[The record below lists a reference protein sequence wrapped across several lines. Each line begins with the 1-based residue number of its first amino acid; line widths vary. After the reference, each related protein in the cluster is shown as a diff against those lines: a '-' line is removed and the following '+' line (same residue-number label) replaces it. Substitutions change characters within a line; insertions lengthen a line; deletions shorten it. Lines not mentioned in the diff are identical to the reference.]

1 MLVGPA
7 VRRVAII
14 GGLRIPFARAYTAY
28 ASASNQD
35 MLTAALRGVV
45 ERFKLQG
52 ERLGD
57 VAAGAVIKHS
67 KDYNLVR
74 ESVLSSGLDP
84 QTPGLDM
91 QRACGTGLEAA
102 IDIGNKIALGQ
113 IEVGIAGGVD
123 SISDAPIVYPHSYQQ
138 LLLRSYRARGAWG
151 RVSPWLD
158 LRPKHFKP
166 VLPAVIEPRTGLSMG
181 QSTEIMAKRWQISRT
196 DQDLLAYDS
205 HLKAAAAWRSGFY
218 DDLVIEYLGLKSD
231 NNVRADTS
239 LDKLGK
245 LHPSFAADGTL
256 TAGNSTPLTDG
267 ASAVLLAT
275 PEWAA
280 RRNLPVLAYLR
291 YGKAWAVDFASGKEG
306 LLMAPA
312 YAVPAMLR
320 DAGITLQEFDYYEI
334 HEAFAA
340 QVLCT
345 LKAWE
350 SADYCRHVLGLPAPL
365 GSIDR
370 SRLNIKGGSV
380 ALGHPFAATGTRIV
394 ATLAKLLA
402 ADANA
407 KRGLVSVCTAGGMG
421 VTAIIERDMA
431 RRQRQAFGKT
441 LSSDHRRG
449 ACRVWLG
456 SARGGPRGF
465 QQGA

>member
-74 ESVLSSGLDP
+74 ESVLSSGLDA

-166 VLPAVIEPRTGLSMG
+166 VLPAVVEPRTGLSMG

-218 DDLVIEYLGLKSD
+218 DDLVIEYLGLRSD
-231 NNVRADTS
+231 NNVRSDTS

-320 DAGITLQEFDYYEI
+320 DAGLTLQEFDYYEI

-421 VTAIIERDMA
+421 VTAIIER
-431 RRQRQAFGKT
+431 
-441 LSSDHRRG
+441 
-449 ACRVWLG
+449 
-456 SARGGPRGF
+456 
-465 QQGA
+465 

>member
-1 MLVGPA
+1 
-7 VRRVAII
+7 
-14 GGLRIPFARAYTAY
+14 
-28 ASASNQD
+28 
-35 MLTAALRGVV
+35 
-45 ERFKLQG
+45 
-52 ERLGD
+52 
-57 VAAGAVIKHS
+57 
-67 KDYNLVR
+67 
-74 ESVLSSGLDP
+74 
-84 QTPGLDM
+84 
-91 QRACGTGLEAA
+91 
-102 IDIGNKIALGQ
+102 
-113 IEVGIAGGVD
+113 
-123 SISDAPIVYPHSYQQ
+123 
-138 LLLRSYRARGAWG
+138 
-151 RVSPWLD
+151 
-158 LRPKHFKP
+158 
-166 VLPAVIEPRTGLSMG
+166 MG

-196 DQDLLAYDS
+196 EQDLLAYDS

-231 NNVRADTS
+231 NNVRPDTS

-245 LHPSFAADGTL
+245 LSPSFAADGTL

-280 RRNLPVLAYLR
+280 QRNLPVLAYLR
-291 YGKAWAVDFASGKEG
+291 FGKVWAVDFASGKEG

-320 DAGITLQEFDYYEI
+320 DAGITLQDFDYYEL

-365 GSIDR
+365 GGIDR
-370 SRLNIKGGSV
+370 SKLNIKGGSV

-402 ADANA
+402 ADTHA

-421 VTAIIERDMA
+421 VTAIIER
-431 RRQRQAFGKT
+431 
-441 LSSDHRRG
+441 
-449 ACRVWLG
+449 
-456 SARGGPRGF
+456 
-465 QQGA
+465 